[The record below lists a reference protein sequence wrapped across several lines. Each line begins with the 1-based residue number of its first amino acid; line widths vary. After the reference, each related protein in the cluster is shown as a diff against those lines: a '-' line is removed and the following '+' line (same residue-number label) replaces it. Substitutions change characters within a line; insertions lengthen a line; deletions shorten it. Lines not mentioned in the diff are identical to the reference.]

1 MSEPFQQDEWS
12 TLEAEL
18 RRAVQHR
25 QAAFEQMQETQREVE
40 ALMTRARRLL
50 TQTQRTREEI
60 ARPHAAEGSARDDAA
75 EASDTSEWDD

>member
-40 ALMTRARRLL
+40 ALMARARRLL
-50 TQTQRTREEI
+50 TQVQETREEL
-60 ARPHAAEGSARDDAA
+60 ARAD
-75 EASDTSEWDD
+75 SDGEPETPG

>member
-40 ALMTRARRLL
+40 ALMARARRLL
-50 TQTQRTREEI
+50 TQVQDTREEI
-60 ARPHAAEGSARDDAA
+60 ARPDEAEDDAV
-75 EASDTSEWDD
+75 EAPDSSESGG

>member
-40 ALMTRARRLL
+40 ALMARARQLL
-50 TQTQRTREEI
+50 TQVQETRQEL
-60 ARPHAAEGSARDDAA
+60 ASAGAAEEHPDDAETA
-75 EASDTSEWDD
+75 PGE

>member
-40 ALMTRARRLL
+40 ALMARARRLL
-50 TQTQRTREEI
+50 TQVNETREEI
-60 ARPHAAEGSARDDAA
+60 ARPDEAADDAS
-75 EASDTSEWDD
+75 EASGASESDG

>member
-40 ALMTRARRLL
+40 ALMARARRLL
-50 TQTQRTREEI
+50 TQTQQTREAL
-60 ARPHAAEGSARDDAA
+60 ARSDGAVDDAA
-75 EASDTSEWDD
+75 AAPDATEPGG

>member
-40 ALMTRARRLL
+40 ELMARARRLL
-50 TQTQRTREEI
+50 TQVQETREEI
-60 ARPHAAEGSARDDAA
+60 ARTEPPDDDAERS
-75 EASDTSEWDD
+75 EADG

>member
-40 ALMTRARRLL
+40 ALMARARQLL
-50 TQTQRTREEI
+50 TQVQETRAELAGSDSDEGAEEV
-60 ARPHAAEGSARDDAA
+60 ADDEPETAG
-75 EASDTSEWDD
+75 

>member
-40 ALMTRARRLL
+40 ALMARARRLL
-50 TQTQRTREEI
+50 TQVQDTREEI
-60 ARPHAAEGSARDDAA
+60 ARSGAVDDDDPAAPGAEG
-75 EASDTSEWDD
+75 

>member
-1 MSEPFQQDEWS
+1 MSEPLQQDEWS

-40 ALMTRARRLL
+40 ELMARARRLL
-50 TQTQRTREEI
+50 TQVQETREEL
-60 ARPHAAEGSARDDAA
+60 ARAEAPDESAEGSETDG
-75 EASDTSEWDD
+75 

>member
-1 MSEPFQQDEWS
+1 MSEPLQQDEWS

-40 ALMTRARRLL
+40 ALMARARQLL
-50 TQTQRTREEI
+50 TQVQETR
-60 ARPHAAEGSARDDAA
+60 AELASSDAGESADDEPGTAG
-75 EASDTSEWDD
+75 

>member
-1 MSEPFQQDEWS
+1 MSEPLQQDEWS

-40 ALMTRARRLL
+40 ALMARARRLL
-50 TQTQRTREEI
+50 TQVQETREEL
-60 ARPHAAEGSARDDAA
+60 ARAEPDEGAGGEP
-75 EASDTSEWDD
+75 EAG

>member
-1 MSEPFQQDEWS
+1 MSEPLQQDEWS

-40 ALMTRARRLL
+40 ELMARARRLL
-50 TQTQRTREEI
+50 TQVQETREEI
-60 ARPHAAEGSARDDAA
+60 ARAESPDDAA
-75 EASDTSEWDD
+75 EGPEADG

>member
-1 MSEPFQQDEWS
+1 MSEPLHQDEWS

-40 ALMTRARRLL
+40 ELMARARRLL
-50 TQTQRTREEI
+50 TQVQETREEI
-60 ARPHAAEGSARDDAA
+60 TRADSPEETEQGG
-75 EASDTSEWDD
+75 

>member
-40 ALMTRARRLL
+40 ALMARARQLL
-50 TQTQRTREEI
+50 TQVQETREEL
-60 ARPHAAEGSARDDAA
+60 ARSDAEDASDDAA
-75 EASDTSEWDD
+75 EPPEVDG

>member
-40 ALMTRARRLL
+40 ALMARARRLL
-50 TQTQRTREEI
+50 TQTQQTREAL
-60 ARPHAAEGSARDDAA
+60 ARPDEVEDDAS
-75 EASDTSEWDD
+75 EATESGG

>member
-1 MSEPFQQDEWS
+1 MSEPLQQDEWS

-40 ALMTRARRLL
+40 ELMARARRLL
-50 TQTQRTREEI
+50 TQVQETREEI
-60 ARPHAAEGSARDDAA
+60 ARAEPPPDGAEGSETDG
-75 EASDTSEWDD
+75 

>member
-40 ALMTRARRLL
+40 ALMARARRLL
-50 TQTQRTREEI
+50 TQVQETREEI
-60 ARPHAAEGSARDDAA
+60 ARSDSDDGADDEPGAAG
-75 EASDTSEWDD
+75 

>member
-1 MSEPFQQDEWS
+1 MSEPLQQDEWS

-40 ALMTRARRLL
+40 ELMARARRLL
-50 TQTQRTREEI
+50 TQVQETREEI
-60 ARPHAAEGSARDDAA
+60 ARADSPDDGAAEGQ
-75 EASDTSEWDD
+75 EADG

>member
-1 MSEPFQQDEWS
+1 MSEPLQQDEWS

-40 ALMTRARRLL
+40 ELMARARRLL
-50 TQTQRTREEI
+50 TQVQETREEI
-60 ARPHAAEGSARDDAA
+60 ARAEPSDDDAEGLETDG
-75 EASDTSEWDD
+75 

>member
-40 ALMTRARRLL
+40 ALMARARRLL
-50 TQTQRTREEI
+50 TQTQQTREAL
-60 ARPHAAEGSARDDAA
+60 ARPDDAEDEA
-75 EASDTSEWDD
+75 SEASDDSESGG

>member
-1 MSEPFQQDEWS
+1 MSEPLQQDEWS

-40 ALMTRARRLL
+40 ELMARARRLL
-50 TQTQRTREEI
+50 TQVQETREEI
-60 ARPHAAEGSARDDAA
+60 ARAEPSDEAAGENGG
-75 EASDTSEWDD
+75 